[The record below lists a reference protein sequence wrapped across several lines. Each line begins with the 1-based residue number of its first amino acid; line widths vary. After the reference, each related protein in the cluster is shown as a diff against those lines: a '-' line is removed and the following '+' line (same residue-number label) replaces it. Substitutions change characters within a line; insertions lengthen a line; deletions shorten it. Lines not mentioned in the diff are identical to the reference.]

1 MLGYIHLSINLFSD
15 KVSKNSLN
23 GTVTTPWFEEDYAEE
38 YFQEDKN
45 FLLVLELPK
54 DIKNQIG
61 SGSLIIELEVD
72 TREEV
77 GRVEEVSLLATFTL
91 HATEKSWSEA
101 ESDCSFTVYVKGA
114 SPFVK

>member
-1 MLGYIHLSINLFSD
+1 M
-15 KVSKNSLN
+15 
-23 GTVTTPWFEEDYAEE
+23 
-38 YFQEDKN
+38 
-45 FLLVLELPK
+45 VLELPK

-77 GRVEEVSLLATFTL
+77 GRVEEVSLLPTFTL
-91 HATEKSWSEA
+91 HTTKKSWSEA